1 MRKLKD
7 KFFEIFTGLLSLIYY
22 FYSKTLRINFFG
34 NKDYLPDKIRES
46 ENCIFC
52 FWHSQ
57 IFPLIFTHRNKKIA
71 VLVSRH
77 RDGEIISRILKTFKF
92 NLARGSFK
100 RKGEIG
106 FLTLRKFLKK
116 GLCVAITPDGPR
128 GPRWVF
134 KEGAIILSKETDK
147 KIVFVGTGYSRYI
160 EFKTWDRFRLPLP
173 FSKVSIYISK
183 PYEVQEV
190 NDFSKKL
197 TDYTN
202 LAFRIVRD
210 YNKKCVEWNE
220 LIMEK

>member
-1 MRKLKD
+1 MKKLED
-7 KFFEIFTGLLSLIYY
+7 KFLEIFTGFISLIYY
-22 FYSKTLRINFFG
+22 FYSKTLKINFFG
-34 NKDYLPDKIRES
+34 NKNYFPDKIRKS

-57 IFPLIFTHRNKKIA
+57 IFPLIYTHRNKKIA

-106 FLTLRKFLKK
+106 FLTLRKLLKR
-116 GLCVAITPDGPR
+116 GFSVAITPDGPR

-134 KEGAIILSKETDK
+134 KDGAIVLSEETDK
-147 KIVFVGTGYSRYI
+147 KIVFVGTGYSKYI
-160 EFKTWDRFRLPLP
+160 EFNTWDRFKLPLP

-183 PYEVQEV
+183 PYKPQEV
-190 NDFSKKL
+190 DDFSKKL
-197 TDYTN
+197 IDYTL
-202 LAFRIVRD
+202 LAFEFI
-210 YNKKCVEWNE
+210 KKRKKN
-220 LIMEK
+220 

>member
-7 KFFEIFTGLLSLIYY
+7 KSFEILTGFLSLIYY
-22 FYSKTLRINFFG
+22 FYSKTLKIRFFG
-34 NKDYLPDKIRES
+34 NRDYFPDKIRES

-57 IFPLIFTHRNKKIA
+57 IFPLIYTHRNKGIA

-77 RDGEIISRILKTFKF
+77 RDGEMISRILKTFKF
-92 NLARGSFK
+92 NLARGSFR

-134 KEGAIILSKETDK
+134 KEGAIILSKETNK

-160 EFKTWDRFRLPLP
+160 EFNTWDKFKLPLP
-173 FSKVSIYISK
+173 FSKVSIFASRS
-183 PYEVQEV
+183 YEVDEV
-190 NDFSKKL
+190 DDFSKKL
-197 TDYTN
+197 TDYTI
-202 LAFRIVRD
+202 LAFKIVGQ
-210 YNKKCVEWNE
+210 KFKH
-220 LIMEK
+220 